1 MATEKMVWELV
12 IELDKSSI
20 QRVQAWLDVF
30 ARDTGKKLDGVRLD
44 KLSKDFADL
53 QIAKQRLDAEFRKN
67 QKLYSSGLIDTN
79 KLRQSK
85 EALNA
90 ISSATTEAQRKLQ
103 NYKNRGDENLSRLQA
118 KFNDVG
124 SAWMFMKNTII
135 GIGSAIA
142 SYLSVS
148 KLVELSNTFTSMENK
163 VKQIA
168 EWDAIPALQKRIFE
182 MAQSSRAPVDELTSA
197 FVRFD
202 LINKQ
207 LGGSQEETAIML
219 DTLSK
224 GLALS
229 WATAAETWSV
239 MLQLSQAFGSG
250 KLAGDEF
257 RAIAEAMP
265 SLLDI
270 LAKQLWVNRGALKD
284 MASEGLITSE
294 VLKTALLEA
303 NEQVNASFKK
313 SSVTI
318 GQAMT
323 MAMNKFIM
331 KFGELDKQYGITEKI
346 VNGIWNVTNAI
357 FISIE
362 AIMKYSWI
370 ISEATKWVVAFIGAK
385 ALYWLYTI
393 LPWITARMVLLGA
406 TTVTTTWFVSALRLA
421 YMWLLATFWPV
432 WLAIAWLTAL
442 IYAGAKGYEYLTKK
456 QEESQTINYK
466 LARAIQEN
474 EKAQENL
481 QKQMDK
487 WNITNK
493 EYFNEL
499 RKLEAEHNTLTAW
512 IEATKNEA
520 WNYEEAIN
528 ALASTKYEPNTD
540 WYVREREEI
549 IKNINETI
557 KLLEARKALWIVDLD
572 KKTAEYK
579 ERQAK
584 VSQTNT
590 FTGAGGTSELS
601 WIGSQITAQ
610 LQEQSSI
617 SKEIAKEKDKIL
629 NIDKAI
635 ADIRSGAKYQWT
647 SWNITQ
653 TGGWTGG
660 GSWAKKGIDAEKE
673 ALKKLEEEKKQ
684 QAEAEERRN
693 KWRIEQVNDLKEEQ
707 KAYIDEFVKWAE
719 EAQKEQEKLTNEIEK
734 TSEAIAKLEEALAEL
749 ESERVTTLGDRAVQI
764 AEERK
769 KLEAEIIK
777 LKNEGITGTSLDLET
792 LRKFWSGTVDGGDVE
807 KLIQLKEAQ
816 AEINK
821 LLEEEVLIKSNA
833 TEDELKEWV
842 RQAELSPTARFL
854 EEFEKKKQALE
865 EDKILKQ
872 EELASYQTQLTE
884 QTNAYNNFV
893 QAKTLLE
900 EQYSEKIKTIEASI
914 TQSITYENQKRIES
928 LKAVERQAIATA
940 NALRRA
946 GSGGST
952 SSSSSTTNNTIN
964 NSPNVVVNANVGSSV
979 DIQSLGN
986 ELANSVSL
994 GSKGI
999 Y

>member
-20 QRVQAWLDVF
+20 QRVQAGLDVF
-30 ARDTGKKLDGVRLD
+30 ARDTGKKLDWVRLD

-90 ISSATTEAQRKLQ
+90 ISSATTEAGRRLQ
-103 NYKNRGDENLSRLQA
+103 NFKNTGDENLSRLQK

-124 SAWMFMKNTII
+124 SAWMFVKNTII

-168 EWDAIPALQKRIFE
+168 EWDAIPALQQRIFE

-202 LINKQ
+202 LVNKQ

-257 RAIAEAMP
+257 RSIAEAMP

-303 NEQVNASFKK
+303 NEQVNASFEK

-323 MAMNKFIM
+323 LAMNQLIM
-331 KFGELDKQYGITEKI
+331 KFGELDKKYAITEKMVTGINFLSDAFFWLLQKGTEAI
-346 VNGIWNVTNAI
+346 VWLNFWFALLSNWLKKTQIRFEGGMNVIWKIVSETFSFIWRNASILGENIGRAFDMIPWAIWMALDNGITKIENFLNKAIDWVNQFAKRLWFDGVFDSVTLGRVWGDTTALQQGFKSFEKFNTASIQSEKERTQRLIGIQDEALKATAI
-357 FISIE
+357 RLDARNNLINE
-362 AIMKYSWI
+362 ADT
-370 ISEATKWVVAFIGAK
+370 E
-385 ALYWLYTI
+385 L
-393 LPWITARMVLLGA
+393 RGA
-406 TTVTTTWFVSALRLA
+406 TDVPQFS
-421 YMWLLATFWPV
+421 P
-432 WLAIAWLTAL
+432 
-442 IYAGAKGYEYLTKK
+442 
-456 QEESQTINYK
+456 
-466 LARAIQEN
+466 
-474 EKAQENL
+474 
-481 QKQMDK
+481 
-487 WNITNK
+487 
-493 EYFNEL
+493 
-499 RKLEAEHNTLTAW
+499 
-512 IEATKNEA
+512 
-520 WNYEEAIN
+520 
-528 ALASTKYEPNTD
+528 
-540 WYVREREEI
+540 
-549 IKNINETI
+549 
-557 KLLEARKALWIVDLD
+557 
-572 KKTAEYK
+572 
-579 ERQAK
+579 
-584 VSQTNT
+584 
-590 FTGAGGTSELS
+590 
-601 WIGSQITAQ
+601 
-610 LQEQSSI
+610 
-617 SKEIAKEKDKIL
+617 
-629 NIDKAI
+629 
-635 ADIRSGAKYQWT
+635 
-647 SWNITQ
+647 
-653 TGGWTGG
+653 TGG
-660 GSWAKKGIDAEKE
+660 GSWVKKGIDAEKE
-673 ALKKLEEEKKQ
+673 ALKKLEEDKKQ

-734 TSEAIAKLEEALAEL
+734 TNEAIAKLEEALADL

-777 LKNEGITGTSLDLET
+777 LQNEWVTGTSLDLET
-792 LRKFWSGTVDGGDVE
+792 LRKIGSGEVAGGDVE

-821 LLEEEVLIKSNA
+821 LLEEEALIKANA

-872 EELASYQTQLTE
+872 QELASYQTQLTE

-914 TQSITYENQKRIES
+914 TQSITYENQKRITS

-964 NSPNVVVNANVGSSV
+964 NSPNVVVNAKVGSSV